1 MNLSEE
7 ASKLRHKWNDLARL
21 IFHTGRR
28 LVSQKPMAER
38 VDMTAKN
45 VIITGGARQSIGY
58 EVAKTLAAWGAH
70 VTVTSLED
78 VEPLQQALHSD
89 LQEMPGKDSSYE
101 RRVVARHMN
110 LCDPRSVADFV
121 AWYGSNHER
130 LHVLVNNA
138 GVFKD
143 IAGLSKT
150 PILSDDGI
158 EIHWRT
164 NFLGTFHLTSLLLP
178 MLAETGRLTGDARV
192 VITSSHVYEDGR
204 NELFFSEEP
213 EDYKSWRSYSQAKL
227 ALVHLSFEIQ
237 RRYAKEYNL
246 QSVVLHPGSVRTNLT
261 SSGLD
266 GNPALKAVH
275 RLFEPALAP
284 FFLKLEHGAQTTI
297 TCATKSPIEGG
308 RYYERCAVAEA
319 SEQANDEAVAKRLW
333 EMADGWVS
341 GLSV

>member
-1 MNLSEE
+1 MGC
-7 ASKLRHKWNDLARL
+7 KWDDFVRL
-21 IFHTGRR
+21 VSHTGRR
-28 LVSQKPMAER
+28 LISEKPMAER
-38 VDMTAKN
+38 VDMTGKN
-45 VIITGGARQSIGY
+45 VIITGAARQSIGY
-58 EVAKTLAAWGAH
+58 EVAKTLAAWGAR

-89 LQEMPGKDSSYE
+89 LREMVGKDGSYKS
-101 RRVVARHMN
+101 RVVVRHMD
-110 LCDPRSVADFV
+110 LCSPGSVADFV
-121 AWYGSNHER
+121 AWYGSNHDR

-150 PILSDDGI
+150 PILSEDGI

-192 VITSSHVYEDGR
+192 VITSSHVHEDGR
-204 NELFFSEEP
+204 NELFFCEESEH
-213 EDYKSWRSYSQAKL
+213 YKSWRSYSQAKL

-266 GNPALKAVH
+266 GNPVLKAVH
-275 RLFEPALAP
+275 KLFEPALAP
-284 FFLKLEHGAQTTI
+284 FFLKLTDGAQTTI
-297 TCATKSPIEGG
+297 TCATKSPLKGG
-308 RYYERCAVAEA
+308 RYYERCVVAEA
-319 SEQANDEAVAKRLW
+319 SEQANDEAVAMRLW
-333 EMADGWVS
+333 EIADSWVS
-341 GLSV
+341 GISV